1 MASTLASQLQSLQK
15 NRPSTLSST
24 VDPKA
29 LRKLHSVSLLFTPE
43 HAATQ
48 DFDTIYSICYEGFE
62 ELCSLDRRFAV
73 FERSLF
79 SEQGVTVDRDTLS
92 KADNEKL
99 DENVKSFLGLLGA
112 WALVKSG
119 VKALEWLVRRFRVHY
134 HNSSLLILTFLPYH
148 QHPFFLRL
156 LSILPQP
163 LPDAFKFLTSYRKS
177 IGTPIPR
184 SVLIQS
190 LTTRPVV
197 FDLLAQH
204 VTSIIKAG
212 YGHATLARF
221 WSALSVE
228 TLGAMLDRTA
238 TKSRTGITEDD
249 VARQMLPIIADS
261 LQAGKR
267 MSEFQIGTYMLLSL
281 LASRVVLE
289 DSVLCA
295 TMESVA
301 ASWSAE
307 TVAPAIAALSLLS
320 QQREGF
326 APVAPAGVAVAFLKV
341 ENVADKLLA
350 LGEKYRVDKLAVG
363 LCLAVVE
370 TEKLWGFKSCS
381 FVKAIFEKGRVTE
394 GQKEAIMHS
403 LIEAVLKTSG
413 AEGPLKDLLGAFKE
427 NEVLIKV
434 LKGRDDELERLELS
448 LGMVLVEDPQGEMK
462 SIEAAPES
470 KSLDEEKLKAQE
482 PKIQE
487 KFDATITAL
496 PETTKEASFLQSVE
510 STLYPLLCQA
520 LLAAAANKEK
530 LVPGLFSHP
539 VLASSTLRTTF
550 IIRFS
555 LDGFPVVAKEAA
567 LEVLKED
574 IKNADVADYQALLPY
589 LMAILL
595 DASQRV
601 RRAAIICIAAI
612 YAKYKSV
619 DKKARKSTTPGVWA
633 EKDIYGPSS
642 EQVKWISF
650 EELYKFVDAISSSGV
665 EGCMLDSTQ
674 IIRSFATAVGS
685 LKTAMKKSIL
695 AYIASHVLSAPQ
707 LHIKT
712 ALLSLINGVSGST
725 RTDLLLPLFVW
736 WKKAVE
742 TKEVSG
748 VAPVEIQKFQ
758 DQLINGVDV
767 KDHGDG
773 VNALVAVIKSS
784 STDPGKKEFASKASA
799 RLQKLWNDGLRAE
812 VKPVLAMSLI
822 KLIVGTRQPDL
833 HDIVSSEALQILRN
847 VTLTSEIYTAFI
859 NEVTPDHPAD
869 NLRSNARRKR
879 SFSREVEARLPQHMK
894 ELTIVLEL
902 LEADLPERFPDLLP
916 LMFTVLGR
924 ALEYAEAAPMGG
936 DYMIQVLLSCL
947 TAIVTGYKQQHPGQV
962 LDTNSVRA
970 DLIVNCIRST
980 SSPQLQNSALL
991 LIATLADTAPDVV
1004 LHSVMPIFTFM
1015 GANVLRQDDEYSAHV
1030 IEQTIHR
1037 VIPPLLESLRRGH
1050 VKDPEAG
1057 VSEIMSNFVAAF
1069 QHVPAHRRM
1078 KMYLSLSQSMGT
1090 NEYLYALLLLLGE
1103 KCYEEKMAG
1112 RHMAVTIAEFCEN
1125 FCAGFPAS
1133 EQMGAFVKYLEVCV
1147 DLAGGSPKKQTLQI
1161 FKEKQMSEAKR
1172 AEVVTALLELLSV
1185 ILGSRKLKNLVSS
1198 AQKGAGEE
1206 VVVLKGCFVDAV
1218 KQCLQAGQW
1227 EGKVATGEVSSQYRE
1242 LEGKTNCYTA
1252 AESCLKALL
1261 DLLPIPLFVTIT
1273 GELVKDAASPYR
1285 TGILATFKSR
1295 ITSETKKS
1303 SQDAAL
1309 DFLPELACLLQDG
1322 SAPLNLR
1329 AEAVSCVTVITDK
1342 YGKEK
1347 QDAIASLLD
1356 TITGEQAFGSDD
1368 QGLQVLSILCLIS
1381 MTKCLGGRII
1391 PALPKIAP
1399 PALAL
1404 LEKELEQ
1411 ETPIFLVHNAVCPL
1425 LEDLVKTIP
1434 NFMQSYLERMLKV
1447 SYQAALKEL
1456 QLNEVS
1462 DDEDMDED
1470 VAGHLATAPTVRAE
1484 LLSAV
1489 AKRIAIKPLVKAVL
1503 GAWTTATECGVPAL
1517 KQLFTLLAKAIELC
1531 PKSEFGPIQDMLFK
1545 VFLLSFDVR
1554 NLVLPLADEEGVR
1567 EVEELMYKAML
1578 QMVFKLNDK
1587 VFRPFFGRLLRFSS
1601 EVGGD
1606 NVEERKNRRLQTFY
1620 GFFNTFL
1627 EGLGSIVT
1635 NYYSHVLDNAIGF
1648 LESIK
1653 ELAEAEQAG
1662 VEKLYSLV
1670 ITSLTKSF
1678 ANDQD
1683 EFWQSPTNFEKIQ
1696 PVLMGQLEL
1705 AHGGEE
1711 EENLPIST
1719 LVVQAVGE
1727 LSMAAH
1733 TDDHDKI
1740 INSAV
1745 LKAMRSEDADV
1756 RLVAI
1761 KMMEELYERHK
1772 EEWIGLL
1779 PETMPAIAELMED
1792 DVEEVEREVQKL
1804 IVKIEEYYGEK
1815 LETLLT

>member
-62 ELCSLDRRFAV
+62 ELCSLDRRFAA

-79 SEQGVTVDRDTLS
+79 SEQSVTIDRDVLS

-99 DENVKSFLGLLGA
+99 DENVKGFLGLLGA

-119 VKALEWLVRRFRVHY
+119 VKALEWLVRRFRVHH
-134 HNSSLLILTFLPYH
+134 HNSSLLVLTFLPYH

-190 LTTRPVV
+190 LTTRPAV
-197 FDLLAQH
+197 FEILAQH
-204 VTSIIKAG
+204 VISTIKAG
-212 YGHATLARF
+212 HGHATLARF

-238 TKSRTGITEDD
+238 TKSRTGVTEDD

-289 DSVLCA
+289 DNVLCA

-301 ASWSAE
+301 ANWSAE

-320 QQREGF
+320 QQREGL
-326 APVAPAGVAVAFLKV
+326 APVAPAGVAAAFLKV

-363 LCLAVVE
+363 LCLAVLE
-370 TEKLWGFKSCS
+370 TERLWGFKSCS
-381 FVKAIFEKGRVTE
+381 FVKTIFEKGRVTE
-394 GQKEAIMHS
+394 GQKEAVMQG
-403 LIEAVLKTSG
+403 LIEAVLKISG
-413 AEGPLKDLLGAFKE
+413 AEGPLKDLLGSFRE

-462 SIEAAPES
+462 STEVASES
-470 KSLDEEKLKAQE
+470 KPTDDEKLKTQE

-487 KFDATITAL
+487 KFDAVIAAL
-496 PETTKEASFLQSVE
+496 PEKTNEVSFMQPE
-510 STLYPLLCQA
+510 STLYPLLCHA
-520 LLAAAANKEK
+520 LLAAAANREK
-530 LVPGLFSHP
+530 LVPALFSHQI
-539 VLASSTLRTTF
+539 LAPSTLRTTF
-550 IIRFS
+550 VVRFS
-555 LDGFPVVAKEAA
+555 LDSFPVVAKEAA

-619 DKKARKSTTPGVWA
+619 DKKARKSTTPAVWA
-633 EKDIYGPSS
+633 EKDIYGSSS
-642 EQVKWISF
+642 EQVKWVSF

-674 IIRSFATAVGS
+674 IIRSFAKAVGS
-685 LKTAMKKSIL
+685 LKTAMKKSTL
-695 AYIASHVLSAPQ
+695 AYIASHVLSTPQ

-712 ALLSLINGVSGST
+712 ALLSLINGVPGST

-736 WKKAVE
+736 WRKAVE
-742 TKEVSG
+742 MKAVSG
-748 VAPVEIQKFQ
+748 VAPAEIQKFQ
-758 DQLINGVDV
+758 DQLIDIVDV

-773 VNALVAVIKSS
+773 VNALVAAIKSS

-822 KLIVGTRQPDL
+822 RLVVGNRQPDL
-833 HDIVSSEALQILRN
+833 HDVVSSEALQILRN
-847 VTLTSEIYTAFI
+847 VTLTSDIYTAFI

-902 LEADLPERFPDLLP
+902 LEGDLPERFPDLLP
-916 LMFTVLGR
+916 LMFTVLGK
-924 ALEYAEAAPMGG
+924 ALEYAEAVPMGG

-947 TAIVTGYKQQHPGQV
+947 TAIVTGYKQQNPGQV

-991 LIATLADTAPDVV
+991 LIAALADTAPDVV

-1037 VIPPLLESLRRGH
+1037 VIPPLLESLRRSH

-1103 KCYEEKMAG
+1103 KCYEEKVAG
-1112 RHMAVTIAEFCEN
+1112 RHMAVTITEFCEN

-1133 EQMGAFVKYLEVCV
+1133 EQMGAFVRYLEVCV
-1147 DLAGGSPKKQTLQI
+1147 DLAGDSPKKQTLQI
-1161 FKEKQMSEAKR
+1161 FKEKQMSEAKKV
-1172 AEVVTALLELLSV
+1172 EVVAALLELLGV

-1206 VVVLKGCFVDAV
+1206 VVVLKGRFVDAV
-1218 KQCLQAGQW
+1218 KQCLQAGQSG
-1227 EGKVATGEVSSQYRE
+1227 GKVA
-1242 LEGKTNCYTA
+1242 TA

-1261 DLLPIPLFVTIT
+1261 DLLPIPLFVNIT

-1295 ITSETKKS
+1295 ITSETKKA

-1309 DFLPELACLLQDG
+1309 DFLPELASLLQDG
-1322 SAPLNLR
+1322 SAPPNLR

-1347 QDAIASLLD
+1347 QDAVASLLD

-1368 QGLQVLSILCLIS
+1368 QGLQVLSIICLIS

-1399 PALAL
+1399 PALTL

-1411 ETPIFLVHNAVCPL
+1411 ETPMFLIHNAVCPL

-1434 NFMQSYLERMLKV
+1434 HFMPSYLERILKV
-1447 SYQAALKEL
+1447 SYQAALKEA
-1456 QLNEVS
+1456 QLNEES

-1470 VAGHLATAPTVRAE
+1470 IAGHLATAPTVRAE
-1484 LLSAV
+1484 LFSVV
-1489 AKRIAIKPLVKAVL
+1489 AKKIPAKSLVKAAL
-1503 GAWTTATECGVPAL
+1503 GTWSTATECGVPAL

-1531 PKSEFGPIQDMLFK
+1531 PKSDFGPIQDMLFK
-1545 VFLLSFDVR
+1545 IFLLSFDLR
-1554 NLVLPLADEEGVR
+1554 NLELPFGDEEGIK
-1567 EVEELMYKAML
+1567 EVEELMYKAMI

-1601 EVGGD
+1601 EAA
-1606 NVEERKNRRLQTFY
+1606 EEKKNARLQTFY
-1620 GFFNTFL
+1620 GFFNMFL

-1648 LESIK
+1648 LEGVK
-1653 ELAEAEQAG
+1653 KLAEAEQAG

-1683 EFWQSPTNFEKIQ
+1683 EFWQSQTNFERIQ

-1705 AHGGEE
+1705 AHGGEDDE
-1711 EENLPIST
+1711 SLPIST
-1719 LVVQAVGE
+1719 LVVQAIGE

-1733 TDDHDKI
+1733 TDDHDKV

-1761 KMMEELYERHK
+1761 KMMMELYERHK

-1792 DVEEVEREVQKL
+1792 DVEEVEREVQRL

>member
-48 DFDTIYSICYEGFE
+48 DFDTIYFICYQGFE
-62 ELCSLDRRFAV
+62 ELCSLDRKFAV

-79 SEQGVTVDRDTLS
+79 SEQSVTIDRDVLS

-99 DENVKSFLGLLGA
+99 DENVKGFLGLLGA

-119 VKALEWLVRRFRVHY
+119 VKALEWLVRRFRVHH

-197 FDLLAQH
+197 FDILAQH
-204 VTSIIKAG
+204 VISTVKAG
-212 YGHATLARF
+212 HGHATLARF

-238 TKSRTGITEDD
+238 TKARTGVTEDD
-249 VARQMLPIIADS
+249 VARQILPIIADS

-301 ASWSAE
+301 ASWSGE

-320 QQREGF
+320 QQREGL

-341 ENVADKLLA
+341 ENVADKLLS
-350 LGEKYRVDKLAVG
+350 LGEKYRVDKLTVG
-363 LCLAVVE
+363 LCLAVLE

-381 FVKAIFEKGRVTE
+381 FVKAIFEKGRGTE
-394 GQKEAIMHS
+394 AQKEAVMHG

-413 AEGPLKDLLGAFKE
+413 AEGPLKDLLGGFKE

-462 SIEAAPES
+462 SIEAAPEH
-470 KSLDEEKLKAQE
+470 KSTDEEKLKAQE
-482 PKIQE
+482 PKIRE
-487 KFDATITAL
+487 KFDATIAAL
-496 PETTKEASFLQSVE
+496 PKTTKEVSFLQSVE

-520 LLAAAANKEK
+520 LLAAAANREK
-530 LVPGLFSHP
+530 LAPTLFSHP
-539 VLASSTLRTTF
+539 VLAPFTLRTTF

-555 LDGFPVVAKEAA
+555 LESSPVVAKEAA
-567 LEVLKED
+567 LEFLKED

-619 DKKARKSTTPGVWA
+619 DKKARKSTAPAIWG
-633 EKDIYGPSS
+633 EKDIYGSSS

-674 IIRSFATAVGS
+674 IIRSFATAAGS

-695 AYIASHVLSAPQ
+695 AYIASHVLNAPQ
-707 LHIKT
+707 LYIKT
-712 ALLSLINGVSGST
+712 TLLSLINGVSGST

-748 VAPVEIQKFQ
+748 VAPAEIQKFQ
-758 DQLINGVDV
+758 DQLINIVDV

-822 KLIVGTRQPDL
+822 KLIIGNRQPDL
-833 HDIVSSEALQILRN
+833 HDIVSSEALQVLRN
-847 VTLTSEIYTAFI
+847 VTLTSDIYAAFI
-859 NEVTPDHPAD
+859 NEVTLDHPAD
-869 NLRSNARRKR
+869 NLRSNAKRKR

-902 LEADLPERFPDLLP
+902 LEGDLPERFPDLLP
-916 LMFTVLGR
+916 LMFTVLGK

-947 TAIVTGYKQQHPGQV
+947 TAIVTGYKHQHPGQV

-991 LIATLADTAPDVV
+991 LIAALADTAPDVV

-1037 VIPPLLESLRRGH
+1037 VIPPLLESLRRSH

-1103 KCYEEKMAG
+1103 KCYEEKVAG
-1112 RHMAVTIAEFCEN
+1112 RHMAVTITEFCEN
-1125 FCAGFPAS
+1125 FCASFPAS

-1147 DLAGGSPKKQTLQI
+1147 DLAGDSPKKQTLQI
-1161 FKEKQMSEAKR
+1161 FKEKQMREAKKV
-1172 AEVVTALLELLSV
+1172 EVVTALLELLGV

-1218 KQCLQAGQW
+1218 KQCLHAGQW
-1227 EGKVATGEVSSQYRE
+1227 EGKVA
-1242 LEGKTNCYTA
+1242 TA

-1273 GELVKDAASPYR
+1273 GELIKDAASPYR

-1295 ITSETKKS
+1295 ITSETKKA

-1309 DFLPELACLLQDG
+1309 EFLPELASLLQDD

-1347 QDAIASLLD
+1347 QDAIVNLLD

-1368 QGLQVLSILCLIS
+1368 QGLQVLSIICLIS

-1411 ETPIFLVHNAVCPL
+1411 ETPMFLVHNAVCPL

-1447 SYQAALKEL
+1447 SYKAALKEA
-1456 QLNEVS
+1456 QLSEES

-1470 VAGHLATAPTVRAE
+1470 IAGHLATAPTVRAE
-1484 LLSAV
+1484 LFSAV
-1489 AKRIAIKPLVKAVL
+1489 AKKIPTKSLVKAVL
-1503 GAWTTATECGVPAL
+1503 GTWTTATECGVPAL
-1517 KQLFTLLAKAIELC
+1517 KQLFTLLAKAIEVC
-1531 PKSEFGPIQDMLFK
+1531 PKPDFGPIQDMLFK
-1545 VFLLSFDVR
+1545 IFLLSFDIR
-1554 NLVLPLADEEGVR
+1554 NLELPLADEEGVG
-1567 EVEELMYKAML
+1567 EVEELLYKAML

-1587 VFRPFFGRLLRFSS
+1587 VFRPFFGRLLRFSG
-1601 EVGGD
+1601 EVKGD
-1606 NVEERKNRRLQTFY
+1606 DVEEKKNRRLQTFY
-1620 GFFNTFL
+1620 GFFNMFL

-1648 LESIK
+1648 LEGVK
-1653 ELAEAEQAG
+1653 KLTEAEQAG

-1683 EFWQSPTNFEKIQ
+1683 EFWPSPTNFERIQ

-1705 AHGGEE
+1705 AHGGEDE
-1711 EENLPIST
+1711 ESLPIST
-1719 LVVQAVGE
+1719 LVVPAIGE

-1733 TDDHDKI
+1733 TDDHDKV

-1761 KMMEELYERHK
+1761 KMMMELYERHK

-1792 DVEEVEREVQKL
+1792 DVEEVEREVQRL

>member
-48 DFDTIYSICYEGFE
+48 DFETIYSICYEGFE

-79 SEQGVTVDRDTLS
+79 SEQSVAVDRDVLS

-99 DENVKSFLGLLGA
+99 DENVKGFLGLLGA

-119 VKALEWLVRRFRVHY
+119 VKALEWLVRRFRVHH

-190 LTTRPVV
+190 LTTRSTVFEVV
-197 FDLLAQH
+197 AEH
-204 VTSIIKAG
+204 IISTIKIG
-212 YGHATLARF
+212 HGHATLARF

-228 TLGAMLDRTA
+228 TLSAMLDRTA
-238 TKSRTGITEDD
+238 TKSRTGVTQDD
-249 VARQMLPIIADS
+249 VARQMLPIIAES
-261 LQAGKR
+261 LQVGKR
-267 MSEFQIGTYMLLSL
+267 MPEFQIGTYMLLSL

-289 DSVLCA
+289 DNVLCA
-295 TMESVA
+295 TMETVVA
-301 ASWSAE
+301 TWGPE

-320 QQREGF
+320 QQREGSVP
-326 APVAPAGVAVAFLKV
+326 AAPAGVASAFLKV
-341 ENVADKLLA
+341 DNVADKLLA

-363 LCLAVVE
+363 LCLAVLE

-394 GQKEAIMHS
+394 AQKEAVMHS

-413 AEGPLKDLLGAFKE
+413 AEGPLKDLLGSFKE
-427 NEVLIKV
+427 NEVLVKV

-448 LGMVLVEDPQGEMK
+448 LGMVLVEDPQGEIK
-462 SIEAAPES
+462 SIEATAES
-470 KSLDEEKLKAQE
+470 ESMDEEKHKEQE
-482 PKIQE
+482 QKVQE
-487 KFDATITAL
+487 KFDAAIAAL
-496 PETTKEASFLQSVE
+496 PQTTNETSVLQTTKSA
-510 STLYPLLCQA
+510 LYPLLCQA

-530 LVPGLFSHP
+530 LVPMLFSHP
-539 VLASSTLRTTF
+539 VLASSTLRITF

-574 IKNADVADYQALLPY
+574 IKNAEVADYQVLLPY
-589 LMAILL
+589 LMIVLL

-619 DKKARKSTTPGVWA
+619 DKKARKSTTPVIWA
-633 EKDIYGPSS
+633 ENDIYGSSS

-650 EELYKFVDAISSSGV
+650 EEHYKFVDAISSSGV
-665 EGCMLDSTQ
+665 EGCILDSSQ

-685 LKTAMKKSIL
+685 LKTAMRKSVL
-695 AYIASHVLSAPQ
+695 AYAASHVLNTPL
-707 LHIKT
+707 LHTKT
-712 ALLSLINGVSGST
+712 ALLSLINGVPGST
-725 RTDLLLPLFVW
+725 RTELLLPLFVW

-748 VAPVEIQKFQ
+748 VAPAEIQKFQ
-758 DQLINGVDV
+758 DQLINIVDV

-784 STDPGKKEFASKASA
+784 SADPGKKEYASKASA
-799 RLQKLWNDGLRAE
+799 KLQNLWNDGLRAE
-812 VKPVLAMSLI
+812 VKPGLAMSLI
-822 KLIVGTRQPDL
+822 KLIVGNRQPDL
-833 HDIVSSEALQILRN
+833 HDIVSSEALHVLRN

-859 NEVTPDHPAD
+859 NEVAPDHPAD

-879 SFSREVEARLPQHMK
+879 SFSREVEARLPQNMK

-902 LEADLPERFPDLLP
+902 LEGDLPERFPELLP
-916 LMFTVLGR
+916 LMFTVLGK

-936 DYMIQVLLSCL
+936 DYMIQVILSCL

-970 DLIVNCIRST
+970 DFIVNCIRST

-991 LIATLADTAPDVV
+991 LIAALADTAPDVV

-1037 VIPPLLESLRRGH
+1037 VIPPLLESLRRSH
-1050 VKDPEAG
+1050 IKDPAAG

-1090 NEYLYALLLLLGE
+1090 NEYLYVLLLLLGE
-1103 KCYEEKMAG
+1103 KCYEEKVAG
-1112 RHMAVTIAEFCEN
+1112 RHMAVTITEFCEN

-1147 DLAGGSPKKQTLQI
+1147 DLAGDSPNKRTLQL
-1161 FKEKQMSEAKR
+1161 FKEKQMSETKR
-1172 AEVVTALLELLSV
+1172 VEVVTALLELLGV
-1185 ILGSRKLKNLVSS
+1185 ILGSRKLRNLVSN

-1206 VVVLKGCFVDAV
+1206 VVVLKKYFVDAV
-1218 KQCLQAGQW
+1218 KQCLQAGQCS
-1227 EGKVATGEVSSQYRE
+1227 GKIAAG
-1242 LEGKTNCYTA
+1242 

-1273 GELVKDAASPYR
+1273 GELVKDATSPYR

-1295 ITSETKKS
+1295 ITSETKRA

-1309 DFLPELACLLQDG
+1309 DFLPELAALLQDA
-1322 SAPLNLR
+1322 STPVNLR

-1342 YGKEK
+1342 YGKER
-1347 QDAIASLLD
+1347 QDTIANLLD

-1368 QGLQVLSILCLIS
+1368 QGLQVLSTICLIS

-1399 PALAL
+1399 PALTL
-1404 LEKELEQ
+1404 LEKELDQ
-1411 ETPIFLVHNAVCPL
+1411 EAPMFLVHNAVCPL

-1434 NFMQSYLERMLKV
+1434 NFMVSYLERMLKV
-1447 SYQAALKEL
+1447 SYTAVLKEA
-1456 QLNEVS
+1456 QLSQESDNE
-1462 DDEDMDED
+1462 DIDED
-1470 VAGHLATAPTVRAE
+1470 VAGHLATAPTVLAS
-1484 LLSAV
+1484 LISTV
-1489 AKRIAIKPLVKAVL
+1489 AKKIPAKSLVKAAL
-1503 GAWTTATECGVPAL
+1503 GTWTNAIQCGVPAL
-1517 KQLFTLLAKAIELC
+1517 KQLFTLLAKTIELC
-1531 PKSEFGPIQDMLFK
+1531 PKPEFGPIQDMLFK
-1545 VFLLSFDVR
+1545 IFLLAFDVR
-1554 NLVLPLADEEGVR
+1554 NFDLPLADEEGLGS
-1567 EVEELMYKAML
+1567 VEELMYKAML

-1587 VFRPFFGRLLRFSS
+1587 VFRPFFGRLLRFCN
-1601 EVGGD
+1601 EVKGD
-1606 NVEERKNRRLQTFY
+1606 DVEEKKNRRLQTFY
-1620 GFFNTFL
+1620 GFFNMFQ

-1648 LESIK
+1648 LEGVRK
-1653 ELAEAEQAG
+1653 LGEDEQAG
-1662 VEKLYSLV
+1662 TVEKLYTLV
-1670 ITSLTKSF
+1670 VTSLTKSF

-1683 EFWQSPTNFEKIQ
+1683 EFWQNPTNFEKIQ

-1705 AHGGEE
+1705 ARGGEDE
-1711 EENLPIST
+1711 EVLPIST
-1719 LVVQAVGE
+1719 LVVPAIGE

-1733 TDDHDKI
+1733 TDDHDKA

-1745 LKAMRSEDADV
+1745 LKAMRSEEADV

-1792 DVEEVEREVQKL
+1792 DAEEVERGVQRL